1 MEQSRQKL
9 KAALVEKDGQIFRS
23 AQRLALN
30 YNRLSAYLSG
40 RLNPSEDVI
49 KKLEQY
55 LGKGRSELG
64 L

>member
-40 RLNPSEDVI
+40 RLNPPEEI
-49 KKLEQY
+49 IRKIERY
-55 LGKGRSELG
+55 LGKGREELG